1 MFCPHCGKDIADG
14 QAFCRYCG
22 ERLAGTGPAVFEG
35 RGKTPWEDREAV
47 GFVNG
52 LFRTVKETL
61 FRPSEFFRKMQ
72 VTGGLTDPLIFALI
86 IGMVGLMFF
95 NFWDILLRD
104 SMQSFMSPELRAAS
118 ERNVF
123 RGWGAPFAA
132 VMTPFFLI
140 LWLFVVS
147 GLLHLFLLFV
157 RGAKAGYEATFR
169 VVGYGVSPFVFLVI
183 PACGMPIT
191 ALWIMTIAII
201 GLKEAHETSGGKAAF
216 AVLFPFLFCCGL
228 LVFSIALLMGAVA
241 ASFGGMMHLY
251 P

>member
-1 MFCPHCGKDIADG
+1 MFCPFCGKDIVDG
-14 QAFCRYCG
+14 QAFCRHCG
-22 ERLAGTGPAVFEG
+22 ARLAESGTGDLPG
-35 RGKTPWEDREAV
+35 RGKTPWEDRKAV

-52 LFRTVKETL
+52 LFRTVKDTL
-61 FRPSEFFRKMQ
+61 FRPSEFFRTMP
-72 VTGGLTDPLIFALI
+72 VAGGLTDPLLFALI
-86 IGMVGLMFF
+86 IGMAGLMFF
-95 NFWDILLRD
+95 NFWDVLLHD

-123 RGWGAPFAA
+123 HGRGAPFAA

-140 LWLFVVS
+140 LWLFIVS
-147 GLLHLFLLFV
+147 GLLHLFLLMV

-191 ALWIMTIAII
+191 ALWVMTIAVI